1 MTPPRITLHE
11 AAERLGVH
19 YMTAYRYVRTGLL
32 PAEREGA
39 QWLIDPIELERLAAQ
54 PSPRPRGRAR
64 AVAPS
69 RLAGRLVAGDEAGAW
84 AIVESALASGADADE
99 VLVDIVAAAMRE
111 IGDGWAAGSLDVS
124 DEHRASVV
132 VQRIVARIGSRFTRR
147 GRKRGTIVLGAPE
160 GEEHAV
166 PCAIISDLLRANRF
180 EVHDLG
186 ADTPTASFPIAAD
199 HAERLVGVM
208 IGVTTEGREGAAA
221 AAIAALR
228 RAGVTVPLFVGGAAV
243 TDADHARRLGADHW
257 TGGDGRAAVAV
268 VERVL
273 SARPTPTSSSRV

>member
-1 MTPPRITLHE
+1 MTPRRISLHE

-19 YMTAYRYVRTGLL
+19 YMTAYRYVRTGRL
-32 PAEREGA
+32 PAERDGA
-39 QWLIDPIELERLAAQ
+39 RWLVDPVEVERLAAQ

-64 AVAPS
+64 AVAPA

-84 AIVESALASGADADE
+84 AIVESALASGADADD
-99 VLVDIVAAAMRE
+99 VLVDVVAAAMRE

-132 VQRIVARIGSRFTRR
+132 VQRIVARMAPRFTRR
-147 GRKRGTIVLGAPE
+147 GRKRGTIVLGAPA
-160 GEEHAV
+160 GEAHAL
-166 PCAIISDLLRANRF
+166 PCAILADLLRAGRF

-186 ADTPTASFPIAAD
+186 ADTPTASFPVAAD
-199 HAERLVGVM
+199 KAERLVGVM
-208 IGVTTEGREGAAA
+208 IGVTTDGREGAAA
-221 AAIAALR
+221 AFAALR

-268 VERVL
+268 VERVF
-273 SARPTPTSSSRV
+273 SAGPGRTSSRA

>member
-1 MTPPRITLHE
+1 MTPRWVTLHE

-19 YMTAYRYVRTGLL
+19 YMTAYRYVRTGRL
-32 PAEREGA
+32 PAVREGA
-39 QWLIDPIELERLAAQ
+39 QWLVDPSELDRLAAQ

-64 AVAPS
+64 AVAPA

-84 AIVESALASGADADE
+84 AIIESALASGADPTD
-99 VLVDIVAAAMRE
+99 VLVDLVAAAMRE

-132 VQRIVARIGSRFTRR
+132 VQRIVARMGSRFTRR

-160 GEEHAV
+160 GEEHAL
-166 PCAIISDLLRANRF
+166 PGAILGDLLRASRF

-186 ADTPTASFPIAAD
+186 ANTPTASFPVAAA
-199 HAERLVGVM
+199 HTERLVGVM
-208 IGVTTEGREGAAA
+208 IGVTTEGCEGAAA
-221 AAIAALR
+221 AAFAALR
-228 RAGVTVPLFVGGAAV
+228 RAGVTVPLFVGGAAIN
-243 TDADHARRLGADHW
+243 DADQAHRLGADHW
-257 TGGDGRAAVAV
+257 TGGDGCAAVAV

-273 SARPTPTSSSRV
+273 SAGTGPTSSRR